1 MDETTRKDIADLNRR
16 FLYLARQL
24 ASDEQ
29 SNLLAGIPGEA
40 IELIKSMTFDELD
53 ALAEDMIA
61 PCFTFKLNDAT
72 FRALVERKHSR
83 RAYMTNILVSQ
94 QQA

>member
-29 SNLLAGIPGEA
+29 SNLLAGMPRLA
-40 IELIKSMTFDELD
+40 IELIKRMTLDELD
-53 ALAEDMIA
+53 ALAEDMVA
-61 PCFTFKLNDAT
+61 PCFTFKFNDST
-72 FRALVERKHSR
+72 FRALVERKPSR

-94 QQA
+94 PQA

>member
-16 FLYLARQL
+16 FFYLARQL

-29 SNLLAGIPGEA
+29 SNLMAGMPRLA
-40 IELIKSMTFDELD
+40 IELIKSMTLDELD

-61 PCFTFKLNDAT
+61 PCFTLKFDDAT
-72 FRALVERKHSR
+72 FRALVERKTTR
-83 RAYMTNILVSQ
+83 RAYMTNILVGQSQ
-94 QQA
+94 V

>member
-61 PCFTFKLNDAT
+61 PCFTFKFNDAT
-72 FRALVERKHSR
+72 FRALVERNHSR
-83 RAYMTNILVSQ
+83 RAFMTNILVSQ

>member
-24 ASDEQ
+24 VSDEQ
-29 SNLLAGIPGEA
+29 SNLLAGMPRLA
-40 IELIKSMTFDELD
+40 IELIKSMTLDELD

-61 PCFTFKLNDAT
+61 PCFTFKFDDAT
-72 FRALVERKHSR
+72 FRALVARKTTR
-83 RAYMTNILVSQ
+83 RAYMTNILVAQSQ
-94 QQA
+94 V

>member
-29 SNLLAGIPGEA
+29 SNMLAGIPGEA

-61 PCFTFKLNDAT
+61 PCFTFKFNDAT
-72 FRALVERKHSR
+72 FRALVERKSSR
-83 RAYMTNILVSQ
+83 RAYMTNLIVSQ
-94 QQA
+94 PQA

>member
-16 FLYLARQL
+16 FFYLARQL

-29 SNLLAGIPGEA
+29 SNLLAGMPRLA
-40 IELIKSMTFDELD
+40 IELIKSMTLDELD

-61 PCFTFKLNDAT
+61 PCFTLKFDDAT
-72 FRALVERKHSR
+72 FRALVERKTTR
-83 RAYMTNILVSQ
+83 RAYMTNILVGQSQ
-94 QQA
+94 V